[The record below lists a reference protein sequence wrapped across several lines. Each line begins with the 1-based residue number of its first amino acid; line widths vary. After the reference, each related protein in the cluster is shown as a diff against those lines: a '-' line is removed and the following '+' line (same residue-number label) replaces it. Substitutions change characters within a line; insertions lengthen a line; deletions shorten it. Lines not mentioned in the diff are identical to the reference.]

1 MAVRPERVPG
11 EEVRQRMLDAG
22 RDLALEAGAALTVQ
36 HLRLEEII
44 QRARVPR
51 SSVYRIW
58 PYKDDYIDDLL
69 CYIAGR
75 GSWFSER
82 AVFDPETFVVAT
94 RLLTEHKHLLATMEG
109 RRALLCEIVR
119 EAVGRNYHAL
129 TDSPA
134 WRLHSA
140 LAATLGGAG
149 RSDARKEVAIA
160 LEETQS
166 LTRESLVGQLNYL
179 VGAIGLRLRDP
190 ARTVEHFQ
198 MAGSLL
204 VQSLAMRNA
213 QVQAAIGDTVAGA
226 QVDDLL
232 NTPLPGPGLD
242 GKPAEW
248 TLAAFAY
255 LGVLDAFTELD
266 PAFVPPE

>member
-1 MAVRPERVPG
+1 MAARPERVSA

-22 RDLALEAGAALTVQ
+22 RDLALEAGATLTIE

-58 PYKDDYIDDLL
+58 PYKEDYIDDLL

-82 AVFDPETFVVAT
+82 TVFDPETFVVVT
-94 RLLTEHKHLLATMEG
+94 QLLTEHKQLLATLEG
-109 RRALLCEIVR
+109 RRALLQEMVR
-119 EAVGRNYHAL
+119 VTVARNYRAL
-129 TDSPA
+129 THNPA

-140 LAATLGGAG
+140 LAATLSSTRG
-149 RSDARKEVAIA
+149 SEARKQIAIA

-166 LTRESLVGQLNYL
+166 LTRSSLVEQFSYVVEAL
-179 VGAIGLRLRDP
+179 GLRLRDT
-190 ARTVEHFQ
+190 ARTTEHFQ

-204 VQSLAMRNA
+204 VQGLAARNA
-213 QVQAAIGDTVAGA
+213 QVQAAIGDTA
-226 QVDDLL
+226 QAAEVDELL
-232 NTPLPGPGLD
+232 NAPLPGPGLD
-242 GKPAEW
+242 GGQAEW

-255 LGVLDAFTELD
+255 LGVLDAFMELD
-266 PAFVPPE
+266 PAFTPPD